1 MEMKANKEINE
12 RIKKDITRIYSFTL
26 HEVLINK
33 TFSKYFSS

>member
-12 RIKKDITRIYSFTL
+12 RRKNITRIYSFTL